1 VPADAVRP
9 QNPKARLGMSGSFL
23 KWISEHP
30 AEVEHVRVHGA
41 QEVCSKGNASVSS
54 GVSVA
59 DHSSESSADE
69 G

>member
-1 VPADAVRP
+1 
-9 QNPKARLGMSGSFL
+9 MSGSFL

-41 QEVCSKGNASVSS
+41 QEVCSKGKASVSS